1 MKNIFKIVQI
11 LLFAVLCLSALDT
24 YAQDEV
30 LDNTKLALKSG
41 GSKELTRY
49 FNDSVELSFDGEMAS
64 YSKTQAEFV
73 VRDFF
78 KKYPPVDFRYVHH
91 GASKEG
97 QKFAIGK
104 YSANGD
110 TFSVYMHIKQF
121 KGRNLI
127 HKMDFAKE

>member
-1 MKNIFKIVQI
+1 M
-11 LLFAVLCLSALDT
+11 

-30 LDNTKLALKSG
+30 LDNTKVALKNG
-41 GSKELTRY
+41 GSKDLIRY

-78 KKYPPVDFRYVHH
+78 KKYPPADFRYTHH
-91 GASKEG
+91 GSSKEG

-104 YSANGD
+104 YQVSGGSS
-110 TFSVYMHIKQF
+110 FLVYMHIKQF
-121 KGRNLI
+121 KGKNLI
-127 HKMDFAKE
+127 HKLDFAKE